1 MFIINCF
8 TQHIDVATYGI
19 KKMSKIFK
27 SLITVAGREKIAA
40 AIVNDNKV
48 VFSQMSV
55 GDGGGSATT
64 PSDEQEVLIN
74 ERFRTQLNSL
84 KLSDT
89 ENIIIAEMIIPPE
102 VGGFTIREAAL
113 FDDAGICMAVAN
125 VPETYKPAL
134 TEGSGRFT
142 ILRIWLAVSSTEA
155 VELVV
160 DPGIVLATVEDVIN
174 AGNEIK
180 DYADEQLGEHAGSRN
195 HPDATLD
202 EKGFTRLSN
211 AIDSSDQT
219 KAATPM
225 AVKLAIASAIRAAWE
240 LDNPVGTV
248 KFYAQNVNPNERYPW
263 TEWIYTGENK
273 TIRVGKASGSNVGET
288 GGSDTA
294 TIERANLPVVQ
305 IDVTGETSEQPEQNL
320 TTTRGGVH
328 HHGGVAGKDD
338 PWEIGGDVQQLFN
351 PKELGVTDDAGEH
364 DHEVTVPAHK
374 HTTSGKTANLG
385 EGKSFSVVEA
395 HTLLMCWSRVA

>member
-1 MFIINCF
+1 
-8 TQHIDVATYGI
+8 
-19 KKMSKIFK
+19 MSKIFK
-27 SLITVAGREKIAA
+27 SLITVAGRGKIAA
-40 AIVNDNKV
+40 AVVNGDKV
-48 VFSQMSV
+48 IFAEMSV

-64 PSDEQEVLIN
+64 PGDEQTSLVN

-102 VGGFTIREAAL
+102 VGGFTVREAAL
-113 FDDAGICMAVAN
+113 FDDAGVCMAVAN

-134 TEGSGRFT
+134 AEGSGRFT
-142 ILRIWLAVSSTEA
+142 ILRIWLAVSSTDA

-180 DYADEQLGEHAGSRN
+180 DYTDEQLSEHASSRD

-263 TEWIYTGENK
+263 TEWIYTGEDK
-273 TIRVGKASGSNVGET
+273 TIRVGKASGVNVGTT
-288 GGSDTA
+288 GGSDTV
-294 TIERANLPVVQ
+294 TLQQANLPAVQ
-305 IDVTGETSEQPEQNL
+305 IDVSGETSEQGEQKL
-320 TTTRGGVH
+320 TTTRGGRH
-328 HHGGVAGKDD
+328 NHGGVAGKDD

-364 DHEVTVPAHK
+364 DHEVTVPPHK
-374 HTTSGKTANLG
+374 HTTTGKTAKLG
-385 EGKSFSVVEA
+385 EGNSFSVVEA
-395 HTLLMCWSRVA
+395 HILLMCWSRVA

>member
-1 MFIINCF
+1 
-8 TQHIDVATYGI
+8 
-19 KKMSKIFK
+19 MSKIFK
-27 SLITVAGREKIAA
+27 SVITVAGREKIAA
-40 AIVNDNKV
+40 AIVNGDKV

-55 GDGGGSATT
+55 GDGGGSATI
-64 PSDEQEVLIN
+64 PDDEQTALVN
-74 ERFRTQLNSL
+74 ELFRTQLNSL

-113 FDDAGICMAVAN
+113 FDDAGVCMAVAN

-174 AGNEIK
+174 AGNDAK
-180 DYADEQLGEHAGSRN
+180 DYADEQLSEHANSRN
-195 HPDATLD
+195 HPDATLN

-211 AIDSSDQT
+211 ATTSSDQD
-219 KAATPM
+219 KAATPL
-225 AVKLAIASAIRAAWE
+225 AVRLAVEAAITAAWE

-263 TEWIYTGENK
+263 TEWVYTGEDR
-273 TIRVGKASGSNVGET
+273 TIRIGKASGANVGTT
-288 GGSDTA
+288 GGSDNVTLQQ
-294 TIERANLPVVQ
+294 ANLPAVQ
-305 IDVTGETSEQPEQNL
+305 INVNGETSELPAHEL
-320 TTTRGGVH
+320 TTRGAGRH
-328 HHGGVAGKDD
+328 KHQGGMAG
-338 PWEIGGDVQQLFN
+338 PGDVWDGDYIVGSDN
-351 PKELGVTDDAGEH
+351 DSHRTRNYTSEADDH
-364 DHEVTVPAHK
+364 THVIDVQAHK
-374 HTTSGKTANLG
+374 HNTTGKTDNLG
-385 EGKSFSVVEA
+385 EGKSFSVIEA

>member
-1 MFIINCF
+1 MNMKHLPESIE
-8 TQHIDVATYGI
+8 
-19 KKMSKIFK
+19 MSKIFK

-40 AIVNDNKV
+40 AIVSGNKV
-48 VFSQMSV
+48 IFSQMSV

-64 PSDEQEVLIN
+64 PGDEQTALVN

-113 FDDAGICMAVAN
+113 FDDAGVCMAVAN

-134 TEGSGRFT
+134 AEGSGRFT

-174 AGNEIK
+174 AGSEIK
-180 DYADEQLGEHAGSRN
+180 DYADEQLSEHAESRN
-195 HPDATLD
+195 HPDATLE

-211 AIDSSDQT
+211 AINSKDQD
-219 KAATPM
+219 KAATPL
-225 AVKLAIASAIRAAWE
+225 AVKLAIESAIRSAWE

-248 KFYAQNVNPNERYPW
+248 KFYAQNIDPNERYPW
-263 TEWIYTGENK
+263 SKWVYTGEDK
-273 TIRVGKASGSNVGET
+273 TIRVGKVDGSDVGQT
-288 GGSDTA
+288 GGSDTV
-294 TIERANLPVVQ
+294 TLQKANLPAVQ
-305 IDVTGETSEQPEQNL
+305 IDVTGETSELPQQKL
-320 TTTRGGVH
+320 TTKAAGRH
-328 HHGGVAGKDD
+328 KHGGVPSRDN
-338 PWEIGGDVQQLFN
+338 PWEIGGDISQQFN
-351 PKELGVTDDAGEH
+351 PANLGDTDEVEDHEH
-364 DHEVTVPAHK
+364 DIDIPPHDHDVT
-374 HTTSGKTANLG
+374 GKTANLG

>member
-1 MFIINCF
+1 
-8 TQHIDVATYGI
+8 
-19 KKMSKIFK
+19 MSKIFK
-27 SLITVAGREKIAA
+27 SIITTAGREKIAA
-40 AIVNDNKV
+40 AIVNGDKV

-55 GDGGGSATT
+55 GDGGGSVTT
-64 PSDEQEVLIN
+64 PGDEQTSLVN
-74 ERFRTQLNSL
+74 ELFRTQLNSL

-113 FDDAGICMAVAN
+113 FDDAGVCMAVAN

-134 TEGSGRFT
+134 AEGSGRFT
-142 ILRIWLAVSSTEA
+142 ILRIWLVVSSTEA

-180 DYADEQLGEHAGSRN
+180 DYTDEQLSEHADSRN
-195 HPDATLD
+195 HPDATLL

-211 AIDSSDQT
+211 AINSKDQG
-219 KAATPM
+219 KAATPL
-225 AVKLAIASAIRAAWE
+225 AIKLAIESAIRSAWE

-248 KFYAQNVNPNERYPW
+248 KFYAQNIDPNERYPW
-263 TEWIYTGENK
+263 SEWVYTGENK
-273 TIRVGKASGSNVGET
+273 TIRVGKADGSDVATT
-288 GGSDTA
+288 GGSDTV
-294 TIERANLPVVQ
+294 TIERANLPAVQ
-305 IDVTGETSEQPEQNL
+305 IDVTGETSEQGEQKL

-328 HHGGVAGKDD
+328 NHGGVAGKDD
-338 PWEIGGDVQQLFN
+338 PWEIGGDVRQLFN
-351 PKELGVTDDAGEH
+351 PKELGLTDDAGEH

>member
-1 MFIINCF
+1 
-8 TQHIDVATYGI
+8 
-19 KKMSKIFK
+19 MSKIFK

-40 AIVNDNKV
+40 AIVSGNKV
-48 VFSQMSV
+48 IFSQMSV

-64 PSDEQEVLIN
+64 PGDEQTALVN

-113 FDDAGICMAVAN
+113 FDDAGVCMAVAN

-134 TEGSGRFT
+134 AEGSGRFT

-180 DYADEQLGEHAGSRN
+180 DYTDEQLSEHAASRN

-211 AIDSSDQT
+211 DIDSKDQAR
-219 KAATPM
+219 AATPLAVKM
-225 AVKLAIASAIRAAWE
+225 AVESAIRSAWE

-263 TEWIYTGENK
+263 TEWVYTGEDK
-273 TIRVGKASGSNVGET
+273 TIRVGKASGSNVGQT
-288 GGSDTA
+288 GGSDTV
-294 TIERANLPVVQ
+294 TLQRDNLPAVQ
-305 IDVTGETSEQPEQNL
+305 IDVTGETSELPERTL
-320 TTTRGGVH
+320 TTKPAGRH
-328 HHGGVAGKDD
+328 KHGGVPSRED
-338 PWEIGGDVQQLFN
+338 PWEIGGDISQRFN
-351 PKELGVTDDAGEH
+351 PANLGETDEAEDHQH
-364 DHEVTVPAHK
+364 DVVQPAHK

-385 EGKSFSVVEA
+385 DGKSFSVVEA
-395 HTLLMCWSRVA
+395 HTLLMCWARVA

>member
-1 MFIINCF
+1 
-8 TQHIDVATYGI
+8 
-19 KKMSKIFK
+19 MSKIFK
-27 SLITVAGREKIAA
+27 SLITVAGSEKIAA
-40 AIVNDNKV
+40 AIVSGEKV
-48 VFSQMSV
+48 IFSQMSV

-64 PSDEQEVLIN
+64 PSDGQTALVN

-113 FDDAGICMAVAN
+113 FDDSGACMAVAN

-134 TEGSGRFT
+134 AEGSGRFT

-180 DYADEQLGEHAGSRN
+180 DYADEQLDEHAKSRN

-211 AIDSSDQT
+211 AINSKDQD
-219 KAATPM
+219 KAATPL
-225 AVKLAIASAIRAAWE
+225 AVKLAIESAIRSAWE

-248 KFYAQNVNPNERYPW
+248 KFYAQNVNPNKRYPW
-263 TEWIYTGENK
+263 SEWVYTGENK
-273 TIRVGKASGSNVGET
+273 TIRVGKADGSDVGAT
-288 GGSDTA
+288 GGSDTV
-294 TIERANLPVVQ
+294 TLQRTNLPAVQ
-305 IDVTGETSEQPEQNL
+305 IDVSGETSEQIEQKL
-320 TTTRGGVH
+320 TTTKNGKH
-328 HHGGVAGKDD
+328 NHGGVAGKDD
-338 PWEIGGDVQQLFN
+338 PWEIGGDVRQLFN

-395 HTLLMCWSRVA
+395 HTLLMYWSRVA

>member
-1 MFIINCF
+1 
-8 TQHIDVATYGI
+8 
-19 KKMSKIFK
+19 MSKIFK
-27 SLITVAGREKIAA
+27 SLITTAGREKIAA
-40 AIVNDNKV
+40 AIISGNKV
-48 VFSQMSV
+48 IFSEMAV

-64 PSDEQEVLIN
+64 PEENQTSLIN

-84 KLSDT
+84 RLSDT

-113 FDDAGICMAVAN
+113 FDDAGMCMAVAN

-134 TEGSGRFT
+134 AEGSGRFT

-174 AGNEIK
+174 AGNETK
-180 DYADEQLGEHAGSRN
+180 DYTDEQLSEHAGSRD

-202 EKGFTRLSN
+202 ERGFTRLSN
-211 AIDSSDQT
+211 AIASSDQSR
-219 KAATPM
+219 AATPL
-225 AVKLAIASAIRAAWE
+225 AVRLAVEAAITAAWE

-263 TEWIYTGENK
+263 TEWIYTGEDR
-273 TIRVGKASGSNVGET
+273 TIRIGKASGANVGKT
-288 GGSDTA
+288 GGSDNVTLQQ
-294 TIERANLPVVQ
+294 ANLPAVK
-305 IDVTGETSEQPEQNL
+305 IDVSGETSELPAHEL
-320 TTTRGGVH
+320 TTRSAGRHKHQGGMAAPGEAWDGDYIVGSDNDSHRTRNYTSEV
-328 HHGGVAGKDD
+328 DD
-338 PWEIGGDVQQLFN
+338 
-351 PKELGVTDDAGEH
+351 H
-364 DHEVTVPAHK
+364 DHIVDIPAHK
-374 HTTSGKTANLG
+374 HNTTGKTDDLG

-395 HTLLMCWSRVA
+395 HILLMCWARVA

>member
-1 MFIINCF
+1 
-8 TQHIDVATYGI
+8 
-19 KKMSKIFK
+19 MSKIFK
-27 SLITVAGREKIAA
+27 SLITVAGSEKIAA
-40 AIVNDNKV
+40 AIVSGEKV
-48 VFSQMSV
+48 IFSQMSV

-64 PSDEQEVLIN
+64 PSDGQTALVN

-113 FDDAGICMAVAN
+113 FDDSGACMAVAN

-134 TEGSGRFT
+134 AEGSGRFT

-180 DYADEQLGEHAGSRN
+180 DYADEQLDEHAKSRN

-211 AIDSSDQT
+211 AINSKDQD
-219 KAATPM
+219 KAATPL
-225 AVKLAIASAIRAAWE
+225 AVKLAIESAIRSAWE

-248 KFYAQNVNPNERYPW
+248 KFYAQNVNPNKRYPW
-263 TEWIYTGENK
+263 SEWVYTGENK
-273 TIRVGKASGSNVGET
+273 TIRVGKADGSDVGAT
-288 GGSDTA
+288 GGSDTV
-294 TIERANLPVVQ
+294 TLQRTNLPAVQ
-305 IDVTGETSEQPEQNL
+305 IDVSGETSEQIEQKL
-320 TTTRGGVH
+320 TTTKNGKH
-328 HHGGVAGKDD
+328 NHGGVAGKDD
-338 PWEIGGDVQQLFN
+338 PWEIGGDVRQLFN

-374 HTTSGKTANLG
+374 HTTTGKTANLG

-395 HTLLMCWSRVA
+395 HTLLMCWARVA

>member
-1 MFIINCF
+1 
-8 TQHIDVATYGI
+8 
-19 KKMSKIFK
+19 MSKTFK
-27 SLITVAGREKIAA
+27 SIITKAGREKIAA
-40 AIVNDNKV
+40 AIVNGSKV

-55 GDGGGSATT
+55 GDGAGNATT
-64 PSDEQEVLIN
+64 PGEEQASLVN

-113 FDDAGICMAVAN
+113 FDDAGVCMAIAN

-134 TEGSGRFT
+134 AEGSGRFT

-174 AGNEIK
+174 ACNETK
-180 DYADEQLGEHAGSRN
+180 DYTDEQLSEHAGSRN

-202 EKGFTRLSN
+202 KKGFAILSN
-211 AIDSSDQT
+211 AIDSDDQG
-219 KAATPM
+219 KAATPL
-225 AVKLAIASAIRAAWE
+225 AVKRAIAEAIHAAWE

-263 TEWIYTGENK
+263 SKWVYTGEDK
-273 TIRVGKASGSNVGET
+273 TIRIGKASGANVGTT
-288 GGSDTA
+288 GGSDTV
-294 TIERANLPVVQ
+294 TLQRANLPAVQ
-305 IDVTGETSEQPEQNL
+305 IDVSGETSEQEEQKL

-328 HHGGVAGKDD
+328 NHGGVAGKDE
-338 PWEIGGDVQQLFN
+338 PWEIGGDVRQLFN

-364 DHEVTVPAHK
+364 DHEVTVPPHK
-374 HTTSGKTANLG
+374 HSTRGKTDNLG

>member
-1 MFIINCF
+1 
-8 TQHIDVATYGI
+8 
-19 KKMSKIFK
+19 MSKTFK
-27 SLITVAGREKIAA
+27 SIITKAGREKIAA
-40 AIVNDNKV
+40 AIVNGSKV

-55 GDGGGSATT
+55 GDGAGNATT
-64 PSDEQEVLIN
+64 PGEEQASLVN

-134 TEGSGRFT
+134 AEGSGRFT
-142 ILRIWLAVSSTEA
+142 ILRIWLAVSSSEA

-160 DPGIVLATVEDVIN
+160 DPGIVLATVEDLIN
-174 AGNEIK
+174 TGNEIK
-180 DYADEQLGEHAGSRN
+180 DYTDEQLSEHAGSRN
-195 HPDATLD
+195 HPDATLL

-211 AIDSSDQT
+211 DINSKDQD
-219 KAATPM
+219 KAATP
-225 AVKLAIASAIRAAWE
+225 LALMRAIESAIRSSWE
-240 LDNPVGTV
+240 LENPVGTV
-248 KFYAQNVNPNERYPW
+248 KFYAQNIDPNERYPW
-263 TEWIYTGENK
+263 SRWVYTGENK
-273 TIRVGKASGSNVGET
+273 TIRVGKADGSDVATT
-288 GGSDTA
+288 GGSDTV
-294 TIERANLPVVQ
+294 TIERANLPAVQ
-305 IDVTGETSEQPEQNL
+305 IDVNGETDELPEKVL
-320 TTTRGGVH
+320 TTTKNGKH
-328 HHGGVAGKDD
+328 NHGGVAGKDD
-338 PWEIGGDVQQLFN
+338 PWEIGGDVRQLFN

-364 DHEVTVPAHK
+364 EHEVTVPAHK

>member
-1 MFIINCF
+1 
-8 TQHIDVATYGI
+8 
-19 KKMSKIFK
+19 MSKIFK
-27 SLITVAGREKIAA
+27 SMITVACSKKISD
-40 AIVNDNKV
+40 AIVNGDRV
-48 VFSQMSV
+48 IFAQMSV
-55 GDGGGSATT
+55 GDGGGNATN
-64 PSDEQEVLIN
+64 PDENQTSLVN
-74 ERFRTQLNSL
+74 ERFRTQINSL

-113 FDDAGICMAVAN
+113 FDDTGACMAVAN

-134 TEGSGRFT
+134 AEGSGRFT

-174 AGNEIK
+174 AGSEIK
-180 DYADEQLGEHAGSRN
+180 DYADEQLSSHSASRD

-211 AIDSSDQT
+211 AINSKDQS
-219 KAATPM
+219 KAATPL
-225 AVKLAIASAIRAAWE
+225 AVKLAIESAIRSAWE

-248 KFYAQNVNPNERYPW
+248 KFYAQNVNPNESYPW
-263 TEWIYTGENK
+263 SQWVYTGENK
-273 TIRVGKASGSNVGET
+273 TIRIGKADGSDVGNT
-288 GGSDTA
+288 GGSDTV
-294 TIERANLPVVQ
+294 TLQQANLPAVQ
-305 IDVTGETSEQPEQNL
+305 IDVTGETSEQIEQKL
-320 TTTRGGVH
+320 TTTKNGKH
-328 HHGGVAGKDD
+328 NHGGVAGKDD
-338 PWEIGGDVQQLFN
+338 PWEIGGDVRQLFN

-374 HTTSGKTANLG
+374 HTTSGKTDNLG

>member
-1 MFIINCF
+1 
-8 TQHIDVATYGI
+8 
-19 KKMSKIFK
+19 MSKIFK
-27 SLITVAGREKIAA
+27 SLITVAGREKIAS
-40 AIVNDNKV
+40 AIVSGNKV

-55 GDGGGSATT
+55 GDGGGNATT
-64 PSDEQEVLIN
+64 PSDEQVSLVN
-74 ERFRTQLNSL
+74 ECFRTQLNSL

-142 ILRIWLAVSSTEA
+142 ILRIWLAVSSTDA

-160 DPGIVLATVEDVIN
+160 DPGIVLATVEDVID

-180 DYADEQLGEHAGSRN
+180 DYADEQLGEHAASRN
-195 HPDATLD
+195 HPDATLN

-211 AIDSSDQT
+211 AINSEGQDR
-219 KAATPM
+219 AATPL
-225 AVKLAIASAIRAAWE
+225 AVKLAIEAAIRSAWE

-263 TEWIYTGENK
+263 TEWVYTGEDK
-273 TIRVGKASGSNVGET
+273 TIRVGKASGSNVGKT
-288 GGSDTA
+288 GGSDTV
-294 TIERANLPVVQ
+294 TIERANLPAVQ
-305 IDVTGETSEQPEQNL
+305 IDVSGETSEQPEQPL
-320 TTTRGGVH
+320 TTKPAGKH
-328 HHGGVAGKDD
+328 KHGGVPSRDN
-338 PWEIGGDVQQLFN
+338 PWEIGGDISQRFN
-351 PKELGVTDDAGEH
+351 PANLGETDEAPDHEH
-364 DHEVTVPAHK
+364 DIDIPPHSHDVT
-374 HTTSGKTANLG
+374 GKTANLG

>member
-1 MFIINCF
+1 
-8 TQHIDVATYGI
+8 
-19 KKMSKIFK
+19 MSKIFK
-27 SLITVAGREKIAA
+27 SIITTAGREKIAA
-40 AIVNDNKV
+40 AIVNGDKV

-64 PSDEQEVLIN
+64 PGDEQISLVN
-74 ERFRTQLNSL
+74 ELFHTQLNSL

-113 FDDAGICMAVAN
+113 FDDTGVCMAVAN

-134 TEGSGRFT
+134 AEGSGRFT

-174 AGNEIK
+174 TGNEIK
-180 DYADEQLGEHAGSRN
+180 DYTDEQLSEHADSRN
-195 HPDATLD
+195 HPDATLL

-211 AIDSSDQT
+211 AINSKDQG
-219 KAATPM
+219 KAATPL
-225 AVKLAIASAIRAAWE
+225 AIKLAIESAIRSAWE

-248 KFYAQNVNPNERYPW
+248 KFYAQNIDPNERYPW
-263 TEWIYTGENK
+263 SEWVYTGENK
-273 TIRVGKASGSNVGET
+273 MIRVGKADGSDVGAT
-288 GGSDTA
+288 GGSDTV
-294 TIERANLPVVQ
+294 TLQQANLPAVQ
-305 IDVTGETSEQPEQNL
+305 IDVSGETSEQGEQKL

-328 HHGGVAGKDD
+328 NHGGVAGKDD
-338 PWEIGGDVQQLFN
+338 PWEIGGDVRQLFN
-351 PKELGVTDDAGEH
+351 PKELGLTDDAGEH

-395 HTLLMCWSRVA
+395 HTLLMCWARVA